1 MTKPLMLSLVLVSA
15 CAGAAPQPRAGTPA
29 ATPSTPATT
38 TQSAPAA
45 AAAPKLG
52 ADACGPEIAGAD
64 AVIAPGAIVMLG
76 EMHGSREIPGFTG
89 NLACRA
95 AVAGHAVI
103 VGLEIPRV
111 EQAAIDRF
119 LASNGS
125 LGEREA
131 LVRGAHWRRP
141 GQDGRSSQAMVD
153 LIERVRALRQDGLA
167 AEVLAFDNEKYG
179 AWNER
184 DAGMARTILE
194 RAAAA
199 PASFVVTLTGN
210 LHNRVEPGL
219 PWDASLVP
227 MGVHVKAGHARTLSL
242 DVRYEGGATWICE
255 PDGSCG
261 AKPLPR
267 KDFPYE
273 GRAIDTSEAA
283 RKPGIDGVFFVGT
296 LSASP
301 PAVAPANTGAVAPA
315 NTGAVAPANNGA
327 ASAKP

>member
-15 CAGAAPQPRAGTPA
+15 CAGAAPEPRAGAGTPA
-29 ATPSTPATT
+29 ATPS
-38 TQSAPAA
+38 APA

-64 AVIAPGAIVMLG
+64 AVIAPGVIVMLG

-125 LGEREA
+125 PRDREA
-131 LVRGAHWRRP
+131 LVRGPHWHRA
-141 GQDGRSSQAMVD
+141 GQDGRSSQAIVD
-153 LIERVRALRQDGLA
+153 LIERVRALRQQGLA
-167 AEVLAFDNEKYG
+167 AEVLAFDNEKYE
-179 AWNER
+179 AWNDR

-210 LHNRVEPGL
+210 LHNRITPGL
-219 PWDASLVP
+219 PWDQSLVP

-242 DVRYEGGATWICE
+242 DVRYEGGATWMCE

-261 AKPLPR
+261 AKELPR
-267 KDFPYE
+267 KDFPYD
-273 GRAIDTSEAA
+273 GRAIDTSEPA
-283 RKPGIDGVFFVGT
+283 RRPGNDGVFFVGT

-301 PAVAPANTGAVAPA
+301 PAVAATNAAAPA
-315 NTGAVAPANNGA
+315 QP
-327 ASAKP
+327 

>member
-15 CAGAAPQPRAGTPA
+15 CAGAAQPRAGA
-29 ATPSTPATT
+29 GTPATT
-38 TQSAPAA
+38 PSAPAA
-45 AAAPKLG
+45 AAPNLG

-64 AVIAPGAIVMLG
+64 GVIAPGAIVMLG

-95 AVAGHAVI
+95 ALAGHTVI

-125 LGEREA
+125 PRDREA
-131 LVRGAHWRRP
+131 LVRGPHWQRTE
-141 GQDGRSSQAMVD
+141 QDGRSSQAMVD
-153 LIERVRALRQDGLA
+153 LIERVRTLRQQGLA

-179 AWNER
+179 AWNDR
-184 DAGMARTILE
+184 DAGMAQTILE

-210 LHNRVEPGL
+210 LHNRITPGL
-219 PWDASLVP
+219 PWDQSLVP

-242 DVRYEGGATWICE
+242 DVRYEGGTIWSCE
-255 PDGSCG
+255 PERGCG
-261 AKPLPR
+261 AHALET
-267 KDFPYE
+267 KDQPYD

-283 RKPGIDGVFFVGT
+283 RRPGNDGVFFVGT

-301 PAVAPANTGAVAPA
+301 PAIAPANAAAAPA
-315 NTGAVAPANNGA
+315 QP
-327 ASAKP
+327 

>member
-1 MTKPLMLSLVLVSA
+1 MMKPLMLSLVLVSA
-15 CAGAAPQPRAGTPA
+15 CAGAAPEPRAGA
-29 ATPSTPATT
+29 GSPATT
-38 TQSAPAA
+38 PSAPVAA

-95 AVAGHAVI
+95 AVAGHAV

-111 EQAAIDRF
+111 EQAALDRF

-125 LGEREA
+125 PRDREA
-131 LVRGAHWRRP
+131 LVRGAHWHRAE
-141 GQDGRSSQAMVD
+141 QDGRSSQAMVD
-153 LIERVRALRQDGLA
+153 LIERVRALRQQGLA
-167 AEVLAFDNEKYG
+167 VEVLALDNEKYG
-179 AWNER
+179 AWNDR

-210 LHNRVEPGL
+210 LHNRVTPGL

-227 MGVHVKAGHARTLSL
+227 MGVHVKAGHARALSL
-242 DVRYEGGATWICE
+242 DVRYEGGATWMCE

-261 AKPLPR
+261 AKELPR
-267 KDFPYE
+267 KDFPYD

-283 RKPGIDGVFFVGT
+283 RRPGIDGVFFVGT

-301 PAVAPANTGAVAPA
+301 PAVAAANTGAAPA
-315 NTGAVAPANNGA
+315 QQ
-327 ASAKP
+327 